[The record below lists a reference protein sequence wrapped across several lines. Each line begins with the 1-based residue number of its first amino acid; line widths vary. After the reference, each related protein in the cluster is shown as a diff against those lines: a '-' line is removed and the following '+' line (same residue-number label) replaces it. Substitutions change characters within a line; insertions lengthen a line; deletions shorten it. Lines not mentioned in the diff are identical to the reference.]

1 MPPDGTDHHCPECGI
16 SINSSKLNGFCK
28 DHQEKCYRH
37 NPAWVKMIDE
47 ECEACKKSNLEGG
60 NRVKKAKKKQDKK
73 DDKKNEKN
81 DPWYKQTNGRKDGGE
96 RQK

>member
-1 MPPDGTDHHCPECGI
+1 
-16 SINSSKLNGFCK
+16 
-28 DHQEKCYRH
+28 
-37 NPAWVKMIDE
+37 MIDE